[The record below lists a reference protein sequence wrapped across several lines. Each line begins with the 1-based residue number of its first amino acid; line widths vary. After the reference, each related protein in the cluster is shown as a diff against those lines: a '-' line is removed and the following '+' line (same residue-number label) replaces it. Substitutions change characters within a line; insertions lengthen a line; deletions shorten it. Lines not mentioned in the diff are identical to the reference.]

1 MHPMKE
7 ALTAIGV
14 DVPKGAPDSRWFQSN
29 GLPLMIECEKC
40 GQATALL
47 RAYVDS
53 TGTIYCTDCMES
65 SKQKTPDILKM
76 TSGGGGNKRL
86 RARTGRNRPGNRS
99 RFRLHLRGLTPNT

>member
-40 GQATALL
+40 KQATALL

-76 TSGGGGNKRL
+76 TSGGRQ
-86 RARTGRNRPGNRS
+86 
-99 RFRLHLRGLTPNT
+99 

>member
-40 GQATALL
+40 KQATALL

-53 TGTIYCTDCMES
+53 TGT
-65 SKQKTPDILKM
+65 KQSCLLTEKSLIRTPL
-76 TSGGGGNKRL
+76 SY
-86 RARTGRNRPGNRS
+86 
-99 RFRLHLRGLTPNT
+99 

>member
-47 RAYVDS
+47 RAYVDE
-53 TGTIYCTDCMES
+53 TG
-65 SKQKTPDILKM
+65 
-76 TSGGGGNKRL
+76 
-86 RARTGRNRPGNRS
+86 
-99 RFRLHLRGLTPNT
+99 NT

>member
-47 RAYVDS
+47 REYVDE
-53 TGTIYCTDCMES
+53 TGNTYCADCLEPESGKQNIAAEKKPALSKASGEATASDDGTDPEIEAAL
-65 SKQKTPDILKM
+65 DYIF
-76 TSGGGGNKRL
+76 GD
-86 RARTGRNRPGNRS
+86 
-99 RFRLHLRGLTPNT
+99 

>member
-47 RAYVDS
+47 RAYVDN
-53 TGTIYCTDCMES
+53 TGTIYCTDCMEAQG
-65 SKQKTPDILKM
+65 SKQKTPAIKM
-76 TSGGGGNKRL
+76 TSGGGRQ
-86 RARTGRNRPGNRS
+86 
-99 RFRLHLRGLTPNT
+99 

>member
-47 RAYVDS
+47 RAYVDN
-53 TGTIYCTDCMES
+53 TGTIYCTDCMEAQG
-65 SKQKTPDILKM
+65 SKQKTPAIKM
-76 TSGGGGNKRL
+76 TSGGAAINDYEQDPEIEAALDYIFGD
-86 RARTGRNRPGNRS
+86 
-99 RFRLHLRGLTPNT
+99 